1 MNRKM
6 TMTLCYSAAHLF
18 VDMGCAVLLYFL
30 GRDKLAPE
38 QIAEFI
44 FLYDFIA
51 FVLQLPMGML
61 LDTGKVKTGNYLLAA
76 VGCGVIA
83 AGNLLAYYVPLFG
96 EYLWTAMLLA
106 ILVGLGNALFHVSA
120 GIDVLNAGGKE
131 ATLPGIFVST
141 GAFGLYLGARSGG
154 VAAFKLLLM
163 AIVLAV
169 MMQAIRMYCPQ
180 PAGKGPSPR
189 DISRKAGGLWKM
201 DAGRTSKTA
210 GEGPRSL
217 RLPGA
222 SAVLFTLVI
231 IFRSYLGFVMKYTW
245 RSAFWLGFAATLCVV
260 AGKMLG
266 GILGDRFGWK
276 KTMAASLLLCA
287 VSGLFSEVSGI
298 CGLITLLLFNMT
310 MPITMTGLANVLSWR
325 KGTAFGINTTA
336 LFVGF
341 VWARYSGDATPAGQL
356 QWLLAGEILVS
367 AVLVYAAL
375 ILEEKA

>member
-1 MNRKM
+1 
-6 TMTLCYSAAHLF
+6 
-18 VDMGCAVLLYFL
+18 
-30 GRDKLAPE
+30 
-38 QIAEFI
+38 
-44 FLYDFIA
+44 
-51 FVLQLPMGML
+51 
-61 LDTGKVKTGNYLLAA
+61 
-76 VGCGVIA
+76 
-83 AGNLLAYYVPLFG
+83 
-96 EYLWTAMLLA
+96 
-106 ILVGLGNALFHVSA
+106 
-120 GIDVLNAGGKE
+120 
-131 ATLPGIFVST
+131 
-141 GAFGLYLGARSGG
+141 
-154 VAAFKLLLM
+154 
-163 AIVLAV
+163 
-169 MMQAIRMYCPQ
+169 
-180 PAGKGPSPR
+180 
-189 DISRKAGGLWKM
+189 M